1 MPPPSPPPRPP
12 CPYLYKL
19 GALNW
24 LALDGFFCAELTAMP
39 PDPARLGKAG
49 DLTSGPL
56 FRYPELRFYP
66 LDPTTVGLFGK

>member
-1 MPPPSPPPRPP
+1 M
-12 CPYLYKL
+12 
-19 GALNW
+19 
-24 LALDGFFCAELTAMP
+24 ALDGFFCAELTAMP